1 MSDAFKKKPEKTQN
15 THSVNQLVVFKDPK
29 KALEKR
35 EKKEKLLSDLFKNSK
50 SADRSKKMEILLEQG
65 HLTEIEVADALGKE
79 YGYEVIK
86 NLNDYVI
93 EKAVLELIPKK
104 VCEQNLVL
112 PLVKFDKTLIVVF
125 ANPSNINLIDNL
137 SLITGFKI
145 QPVVST
151 RSSIKDSFN
160 RLFDNEV
167 VIDNLV
173 YNMSVDVEEEDE
185 NLAINLNK
193 EKDNKD
199 HVVSFVNLIFNDA
212 IRLKCSDVHVE
223 TYETSFRIRYR
234 VDGVLYE
241 KHRLAK
247 EMSSVIISRIKIM
260 SGMDI
265 SEKRKPQ
272 DARLKIVLGTTELS
286 MRVNSTPTVNGEKLV
301 LRILDNSGLQSDMRK
316 LGMEPFQ
323 LDAFSKYLKAPQG
336 MILMTGPTGSGK
348 STTIYSGLLQLN
360 TPDTN
365 ISTAEDPVE
374 YRIHGINQVQMN
386 PKAGLDFS
394 TALRAFLRQDP
405 DVILVGEIRDLETA
419 DIAFKA
425 SATGHLVLSTLHTN
439 DTASTITRLLS
450 MGVPSYSVAD
460 NTSLIIS
467 QRLLRKLCDECKVL
481 ANSYYIKNLPDI
493 GVPKEKMKL
502 YMDGIYTKNDNGCNY
517 CNQMGYKGRIA
528 IYEVME
534 VTKTIKR
541 GIFDKLSPVDLKNQ
555 AIEKD
560 GLVSLRQAALLK
572 LQSGLTTVEEA
583 LRVTVPD

>member
-1 MSDAFKKKPEKTQN
+1 MSAALKKKSTEKQN
-15 THSVNQLVVFKDPK
+15 IDSVNKLVVFKDS
-29 KALEKR
+29 EKNI
-35 EKKEKLLSDLFKNSK
+35 EKHSSKEKILSDFFKKSK
-50 SADRSKKMEILLEQG
+50 SADRSQRLEILLEKG
-65 HLTEIEVADALGKE
+65 HLTETDVADAFGKE
-79 YGYEVIK
+79 YDFEVIK

-93 EKAVLELIPKK
+93 EKQVLEIIPRK
-104 VCEQNLVL
+104 VCEKHLVL

-125 ANPSNINLIDNL
+125 ADPSNVNLIDNL
-137 SLITGFKI
+137 SLITGYKI

-160 RLFDNEV
+160 RWFDNEV
-167 VIDNLV
+167 VIDNLI
-173 YNMSVDVEEEDE
+173 YNMSLEAEDE
-185 NLAINLNK
+185 DDALSIDLNK
-193 EKDNKD
+193 EKDSKD

-212 IRLKCSDVHVE
+212 IRLKCSDIHVE
-223 TYETSFRIRYR
+223 TYESSFRIRYR

-241 KHRLAK
+241 KHKLSK
-247 EMSSVIISRIKIM
+247 EMAGVVISRIKVM

-265 SEKRKPQ
+265 SEKRRPQ
-272 DARLKIVLGTTELS
+272 DARLRILLGDSELS
-286 MRVNSTPTVNGEKLV
+286 MRVNSTPTVNGEKIV
-301 LRILDNSGLQSDMRK
+301 LRILDNSGLQTDMSK
-316 LGMEPFQ
+316 LGMEKFQ
-323 LDAFSKYLKAPQG
+323 LDSFLHHLRAPQG

-386 PKAGLDFS
+386 PKAGLNFS

-439 DTASTITRLLS
+439 DTSATITRLLS

-467 QRLLRKLCDECKVL
+467 QRLLRRLCDECKVL
-481 ANSYYIKNLPDI
+481 AGGFYFKNLPDI
-493 GVPKEKMKL
+493 GVKKEDLDSYENHVYIKS
-502 YMDGIYTKNDNGCNY
+502 DTGCNY
-517 CNQMGYKGRIA
+517 CNHLGYKGRTA
-528 IYEVME
+528 VYEVME
-534 VTKTIKR
+534 VTKTIKK
-541 GIFDKLSPVDLKNQ
+541 GIFDKLSPIELKKQSIKQDNL
-555 AIEKD
+555 I
-560 GLVSLRQAALLK
+560 SLRQSALLK
-572 LQSGLTTVEEA
+572 LKAGLTTVEEVI
-583 LRVTVPD
+583 RGTVPD

>member
-1 MSDAFKKKPEKTQN
+1 MSTAFKKQPEDKQN
-15 THSVNQLVVFKDPK
+15 PNSANQLVVFKDPK
-29 KALEKR
+29 KAIEKHSD
-35 EKKEKLLSDLFKNSK
+35 KQKLLSDLFKNSK
-50 SADRSKKMEILLEQG
+50 SADQSKKMEILLEQG

-93 EKAVLELIPKK
+93 EKPVLELIPKK

-112 PLVKFDKTLIVVF
+112 PLVRFDKTLIVVF
-125 ANPSNINLIDNL
+125 ANPANMNLIDNL
-137 SLITGFKI
+137 SLITGLKI

-247 EMSSVIISRIKIM
+247 EMASVIISRIKIM

-272 DARLKIVLGTTELS
+272 DARLKVVLGNTELS

-316 LGMEPFQ
+316 LGMETFQ

-374 YRIHGINQVQMN
+374 YRIHGINQLQIN

-394 TALRAFLRQDP
+394 SALRAFLRQDP
-405 DVILVGEIRDLETA
+405 DVILIGEIRDLETA

-467 QRLLRKLCDECKVL
+467 QRLLRSLCDECKVL
-481 ANSYYIKNLPDI
+481 ANSTYIKNLTDI
-493 GVPKEKMKL
+493 GVTQDKIKL
-502 YMDGIYTKNDNGCNY
+502 YMDKLYIKNENGCNY

-528 IYEVME
+528 IYEIME

-555 AIEKD
+555 AIQKD
-560 GLVSLRQAALLK
+560 NLVSLRQAALLK
-572 LQSGLTTVEEA
+572 LQAGLTTVEEV